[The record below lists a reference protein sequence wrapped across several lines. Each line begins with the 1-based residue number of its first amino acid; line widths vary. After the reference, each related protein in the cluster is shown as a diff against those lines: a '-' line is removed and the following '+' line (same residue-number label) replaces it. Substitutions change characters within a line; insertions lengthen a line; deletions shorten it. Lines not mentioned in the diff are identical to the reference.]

1 MGLSCEVKAAWCE
14 RPRKTCCGQP
24 VYSDQVIPTCLTLAV
39 AYKQR
44 LRPSDEALR
53 RPVKLIG
60 EDIRLPDFYLLAL
73 RI

>member
-39 AYKQR
+39 AYKQP